1 MMDKKSNKFIY
12 SIVMPTILA
21 ISMFVVSFYVIIIP
35 FFEQSMMDRKKE
47 MLSELTNTAWSVLA
61 EYKDAYE
68 SGSLSI
74 KEAQDG
80 AAAQIEKMRYG
91 KEQKDYFWII
101 SSSPTMI
108 MHPYRPELNGKDMS
122 NFEDNHEKKLFV
134 DAAKLVKE
142 KGDGTIKYYWQW
154 KDDASKVVPKLSYVK
169 AFEDWNWIIGTGI
182 YLDDVKLEIKNL
194 KKSLFRVSFIIVLL
208 MVLILVYILR
218 QSKIIEDKRV
228 KAEEQLRLSIQ
239 KYKSLVDASTEG
251 TLMLVNGKVVFS
263 NIKFIS
269 LLKNEDE
276 VLIGTDF
283 SSLVRKS
290 WDEMVSMIT
299 NPKKTYTFET
309 ELLNAKAGMENVVI
323 SVTQI
328 TQSGQIGYILAV
340 KNVTEHK
347 RLRLD
352 AQKISDDIQLSL
364 QLMNQ
369 PVHNLIN
376 KNVTCSLSESISDVA
391 KIMTDNRSKLICV
404 KEKEDIIGVVTDT
417 DLRRRVLAKNEGAD
431 KPIYSVMT
439 SPVKSINQDA
449 LLYEAILLFEQK
461 DITHLLVED
470 NYGQIVGNISSK
482 QCLEMQRNSLS
493 YLIREINACYVIGD
507 LKKIYDKIPIL
518 VQAIFTSTENINS
531 VSRTIT
537 SIADAINKRII
548 EMALNEVGE
557 PPCEFAFVAMGSEG
571 RGEQTLNAD
580 QDNAIVF
587 KEDKEENKDY
597 FLRLSEIINENL
609 HTIGYSRCK
618 GDLMAGNPEWC
629 NAIDVWKA
637 YFSNWIDNPDMSNVL
652 DSSIFF
658 DMRVIYGSD
667 ELVINLFDHVHTCL
681 DGNIAFFNQL
691 AKTLIKKKPVIEKKH
706 VDIKQ
711 FLVPITG
718 YLRILALHNA
728 LPETNSLLR
737 LHKLMAYDV
746 IPEKTGEEIEMIYNF
761 LMHLRIKWQLDLL
774 LDNDSPGNYI
784 PLKNLTDID
793 MLTLKKIVSEISNLQ
808 DDLHKSFKVS
818 EYQQ

>member
-1 MMDKKSNKFIY
+1 MDKKSNKFIY
-12 SIVMPTILA
+12 SIVVPTILA
-21 ISMFVVSFYVIIIP
+21 MSMFVVSFYVIIIP
-35 FFEQSMMDRKKE
+35 LFEQSMMDRKKE
-47 MLSELTNTAWSVLA
+47 MIGELTNTAWSVLA

-68 SGSLSI
+68 SGSLSF
-74 KEAQDG
+74 KEAQER
-80 AAAQIEKMRYG
+80 AADQIEKMRYG

-101 SSSPTMI
+101 STSPTMI
-108 MHPYRPELNGKDMS
+108 RHPYRPELNGKDMS
-122 NFEDNHEKKLFV
+122 NFADTHENIVFV

-142 KGDGTIKYYWQW
+142 KGEGTIEYYWQW
-154 KDDASKVVPKLSYVK
+154 KDDATKVVPKLSYVK
-169 AFEDWNWIIGTGI
+169 GFEDWNWIIGTGI
-182 YLDDVKLEIKNL
+182 YLEDVQLEIKNL

-208 MVLILVYILR
+208 MLVILVYILR
-218 QSKIIEDKRV
+218 QSMAIENKRL

-251 TLMLVNGKVVFS
+251 TLMLVKGKVVFT

-269 LLKNEDE
+269 FLKDENEAL
-276 VLIGTDF
+276 VGTDF
-283 SSLVRKS
+283 SSLFRKN

-309 ELLNAKAGMENVVI
+309 ELLHAKAGMQNVVV

-328 TQSGQIGYILAV
+328 TQSGQIGYIIAV
-340 KNVTEHK
+340 RNVTENK

-376 KNVTCSLSESISDVA
+376 KNVTCSLSETISDVA

-417 DLRRRVLAKNEGAD
+417 DLRRRVLAKNEAAD

-449 LLYEAILLFEQK
+449 LLYEAVLLFEQK

-493 YLIREINACYVIGD
+493 YLIREINACFVISD
-507 LKKIYDKIPIL
+507 LKKIYDKVPIL

-531 VSRTIT
+531 VSRMIT

-548 EMALNEVGE
+548 EIALSEVGE
-557 PPCEFAFVAMGSEG
+557 PPCKFAFVAMGSEG

-587 KEDKEENKDY
+587 EDDKEENKDY

-609 HTIGYSRCK
+609 HAIGYSRCK

-629 NAIDVWKA
+629 NSINVWKD
-637 YFSNWIDNPDMSNVL
+637 YFSNWINNPDMSNVL

-658 DMRVIYGSD
+658 DMRLIYGSD
-667 ELVINLFDHVHTCL
+667 ELVTSLFDHVHASL
-681 DGNIAFFNQL
+681 DGNVAFFNQL
-691 AKTLIKKKPVIEKKH
+691 VKTVTQKKPIIEKKH

-711 FLVPITG
+711 FLVPIIG
-718 YLRILALHNA
+718 YLRIHSLHNA

-737 LHKLMAYDV
+737 LNKLMAHDV
-746 IPEKTGEEIEMIYNF
+746 IPEKTGEQIEMIYNF

-774 LDNDSPGNYI
+774 LDNDSPDNLI
-784 PLKNLTDID
+784 QLKDLTDID
-793 MLTLKKIVSEISNLQ
+793 KGTLKKIVSEITKLQ
-808 DDLHKSFKVS
+808 DDLQKFFKVS

>member
-122 NFEDNHEKKLFV
+122 NFEDSHENKLFV
-134 DAAKLVKE
+134 DAVKLVKD
-142 KGDGTIKYYWQW
+142 KGYGTIKYYWQW

-218 QSKIIEDKRV
+218 QSKAIEDKRV

-269 LLKNEDE
+269 LLKDEDE
-276 VLIGTDF
+276 VLIGTEF
-283 SSLVRKS
+283 SSLFGKS
-290 WDEMVSMIT
+290 WDEMLSMIT
-299 NPKKTYTFET
+299 NPKKTYIFET

-328 TQSGQIGYILAV
+328 TQSGQIGYILTV

-417 DLRRRVLAKNEGAD
+417 DLRRRVLAKNEGSD

-493 YLIREINACYVIGD
+493 YLIREINACYVISD

-531 VSRTIT
+531 VSRMIT

-557 PPCEFAFVAMGSEG
+557 SPCEFAFVAMGSEG

-609 HTIGYSRCK
+609 HAIGYSRCK

-629 NAIDVWKA
+629 NSINVWKA
-637 YFSNWIDNPDMSNVL
+637 YFSNWIDNPDMANVL

-667 ELVINLFDHVHTCL
+667 ELLTDLFDHVHASL
-681 DGNIAFFNQL
+681 DGNVSFFNQL
-691 AKTLIKKKPVIEKKH
+691 AKTLIKKKPIIEKKH

-711 FLVPITG
+711 FLVPIIG
-718 YLRILALHNA
+718 YLRIHALHNA

-737 LHKLMAYDV
+737 LNKLMAYDV
-746 IPEKTGEEIEMIYNF
+746 IPEKTGEEIETIYNF

-774 LDNDSPGNYI
+774 LDNDSPNNSI
-784 PLKNLTDID
+784 LLKNLTDID

-808 DDLHKSFKVS
+808 DDLQKSFKLS